1 MPFFVQEFDNVDNNN
16 GVQKKS
22 SLSGRGEKSKLKYEN
37 ADIEDGASGDIS
49 EDEFD
54 RMSQV
59 I

>member
-1 MPFFVQEFDNVDNNN
+1 
-16 GVQKKS
+16 
-22 SLSGRGEKSKLKYEN
+22 LKYEN

-59 I
+59 IWDARFVRIYR